1 MNIHVSENIINMSIT
16 LKACSQLV
24 VSANEAMV
32 CKVKELKAEVSR
44 V

>member
-1 MNIHVSENIINMSIT
+1 MSIT

-24 VSANEAMV
+24 ASASEATV
-32 CKVKELKAEVSR
+32 CKAKELKAEVSR